1 MIRVL
6 GNTTTA
12 ELIKLR
18 GLPEIQLTVVGT
30 VGAAAALS
38 ALVTASADGSD
49 GVGPVRA
56 VLETIPF
63 LQVGMIVLGVLVV
76 AGEYTGRQ
84 IRTTLTATPR
94 RLVVLAAKTLAYLMA
109 SAVASVVA
117 VACGLCSAWAVVAA
131 RGDHVVAAAGGRP
144 AAGTLLAGA
153 TVYLVLI
160 GLLGLVVA
168 VVARSLIV
176 PLVALLA
183 HVLIVSP
190 LLAGLTEHARWLP
203 DRAGS
208 LLHLADDDAV
218 LDPATG
224 ALVLVAWI
232 AVTACAA
239 GFALTRRD
247 A

>member
-1 MIRVL
+1 MIRAL
-6 GNTTTA
+6 GNTTMA

-18 GLPEIQLTVVGT
+18 GLPEIRLALIGT
-30 VGAAAALS
+30 VGAAAAFS
-38 ALVTASADGSD
+38 ALVAASGGSD
-49 GVGPVRA
+49 DADPVRA

-63 LQVGMIVLGVLVV
+63 LQVGVIVLGVLVV

-84 IRTTLTATPR
+84 IRTTLVATPR
-94 RLVVLAAKTLAYLMA
+94 RLVVLAAKTLAYLTA

-117 VACGLCSAWAVVAA
+117 VACGLCSAWVVAAA

-160 GLLGLVVA
+160 GLLGLAVA

-183 HVLIVSP
+183 HMLIVSP

-208 LLHLADDDAV
+208 LLHLPDDDAV

-232 AVTACAA
+232 AVATCAA
-239 GFALTRRD
+239 GLAFARRD